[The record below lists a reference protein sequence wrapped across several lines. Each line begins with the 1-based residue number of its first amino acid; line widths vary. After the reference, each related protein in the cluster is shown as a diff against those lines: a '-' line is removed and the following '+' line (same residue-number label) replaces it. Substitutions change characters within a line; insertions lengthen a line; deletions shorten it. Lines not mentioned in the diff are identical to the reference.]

1 MNLLT
6 LFFLIIVGLINC
18 AVWLI
23 AMIASFLFYEIKEL
37 KKC

>member
-18 AVWLI
+18 AVWII
-23 AMIASFLFYEIKEL
+23 AMIASFWFDSL
-37 KKC
+37 KVR